1 MQNKYQSS
9 ALAPNIM
16 VHFYRGVMDLATT
29 WRSRIDSTT
38 NWAVISSGSIA
49 SFLLSDPEHSHIMA
63 LLGMFLGFAFLCIEA
78 RRFRYY
84 DLWSNWVRVM
94 EIEYYEPI
102 LRSNIIRPDEQ
113 WHRLLDY
120 DLNDPHFKIS
130 WTEAM
135 GRRLRHNYW
144 AIFGFLLLTW
154 CTKLLLHPHAATW
167 GTAIPTMRQRA
178 ALGPISGNAIIFLV
192 FIFYSYLILLIMI
205 TPRLLGAGSE
215 TLSRSTILRQ
225 LSNPLASTAGFLHYD
240 NDKFDHV
247 ASGTGHA
254 PEED

>member
-1 MQNKYQSS
+1 MQDKYPGSS
-9 ALAPNIM
+9 LAPNIM
-16 VHFYRGVMDLATT
+16 VHFYRGVMDLTTT
-29 WRSRIDSTT
+29 WRSRIDNTT

-49 SFLLSDPEHSHIMA
+49 SFLLSDPEHSQIMA

-78 RRFRYY
+78 RRFRFY

-102 LRSNIIRPDEQ
+102 LRSNSVMPSQE
-113 WHRLLDY
+113 WHRLLEN

-135 GRRLRHNYW
+135 GRRIRHNYW

-167 GTAIPTMRQRA
+167 GTAIRTMRDRA
-178 ALGPISGNAIIFLV
+178 SLGPITGNVVIFLV
-192 FIFYSYLILLIMI
+192 FIFYSYLIMLIML
-205 TPRLLGAGSE
+205 TPRLAGITSE
-215 TLSRSTILRQ
+215 TLSRSAILR
-225 LSNPLASTAGFLHYD
+225 LLVNPTARTVGFKHYVND
-240 NDKFDHV
+240 NVDHG
-247 ASGTGHA
+247 AQSAGHA